1 VEGPRVFAAFLTPT
15 QWEQVCDVPGVRKRK
30 LVLGRL
36 IWGASKPPPTVPEE
50 LRHTFPGFPVYAN
63 FGMTEISGS
72 TCSLQPEY
80 ALSKIHTV
88 GRPLGHVQVR
98 VVDSE
103 LRDLPPGE
111 VGAILYQDPP
121 VLREYWHNPEAT
133 AEAFSGG
140 WFHSGDLGPSTRTA
154 SSLSSAGS
162 RT

>member
-1 VEGPRVFAAFLTPT
+1 
-15 QWEQVCDVPGVRKRK
+15 
-30 LVLGRL
+30 
-36 IWGASKPPPTVPEE
+36 
-50 LRHTFPGFPVYAN
+50 
-63 FGMTEISGS
+63 
-72 TCSLQPEY
+72 
-80 ALSKIHTV
+80 
-88 GRPLGHVQVR
+88 VQVR

>member
-63 FGMTEISGS
+63 FGMTETSGS

-80 ALSKIHTV
+80 ALS
-88 GRPLGHVQVR
+88 
-98 VVDSE
+98 
-103 LRDLPPGE
+103 
-111 VGAILYQDPP
+111 
-121 VLREYWHNPEAT
+121 
-133 AEAFSGG
+133 
-140 WFHSGDLGPSTRTA
+140 
-154 SSLSSAGS
+154 
-162 RT
+162 